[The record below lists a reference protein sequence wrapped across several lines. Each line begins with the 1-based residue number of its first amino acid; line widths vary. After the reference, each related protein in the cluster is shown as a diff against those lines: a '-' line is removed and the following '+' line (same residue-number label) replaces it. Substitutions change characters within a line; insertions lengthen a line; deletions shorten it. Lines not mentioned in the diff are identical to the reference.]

1 MSELGL
7 WNMVTDKDMQN
18 VKFYIDGT
26 MARLLGAKENMSPE
40 ACFEFWYKRINRGNH
55 AYVNDVMNRIVHTGK
70 LCEVQYTWN
79 HPEWG
84 DIPVRCA
91 GRSRQ
96 LPDGRV
102 LITGYHQ
109 NMADL
114 EQMKRWSMNVSWEE
128 VFEYNMTSG
137 TALIYTDRKVTY
149 GTEKQIQGFPEVWAD
164 SDMVHPGFKETFLQA
179 FRVLRTGGDH
189 ARCEIRLKNRD
200 GEYSWFAMELEV
212 LSYEEGCPEIVL
224 GRFEDITRLKELE
237 NAYIRQA
244 RVNQL
249 LLEDSLAHAEVDL
262 TGDRVMR
269 LYGNWKRCL
278 GHMEEHSYSRL
289 LNMLE
294 YKGVKPEDRKDFRLY
309 FDRESLLARFEAG
322 RHRVSMN
329 YRRLFDGDRLRHVQ
343 LAVYMYQEPAGNH
356 IFGVFCLLDRGGEEG
371 PR

>member
-1 MSELGL
+1 MEDKDFTKCFVFHDMDWVQDILHMSELGL

-137 TALIYTDRKVTY
+137 TALIYTDRKVT
-149 GTEKQIQGFPEVWAD
+149 
-164 SDMVHPGFKETFLQA
+164 
-179 FRVLRTGGDH
+179 
-189 ARCEIRLKNRD
+189 
-200 GEYSWFAMELEV
+200 
-212 LSYEEGCPEIVL
+212 
-224 GRFEDITRLKELE
+224 
-237 NAYIRQA
+237 
-244 RVNQL
+244 
-249 LLEDSLAHAEVDL
+249 
-262 TGDRVMR
+262 
-269 LYGNWKRCL
+269 
-278 GHMEEHSYSRL
+278 
-289 LNMLE
+289 
-294 YKGVKPEDRKDFRLY
+294 
-309 FDRESLLARFEAG
+309 
-322 RHRVSMN
+322 
-329 YRRLFDGDRLRHVQ
+329 
-343 LAVYMYQEPAGNH
+343 
-356 IFGVFCLLDRGGEEG
+356 
-371 PR
+371 